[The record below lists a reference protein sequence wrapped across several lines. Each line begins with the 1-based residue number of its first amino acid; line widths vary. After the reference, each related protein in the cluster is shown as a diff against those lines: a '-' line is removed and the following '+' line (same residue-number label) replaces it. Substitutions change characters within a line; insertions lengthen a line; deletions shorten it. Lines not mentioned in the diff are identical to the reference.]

1 VRGRDSY
8 IAWALVAAAA
18 VAVLALPLLTSDR
31 YLLKVFTFV
40 GLNAIVVTGL
50 ALLFGYAGQI
60 SLGHAAFFGIGAY
73 ASGFVTTK
81 LGWPFLA
88 GLALAVGLSA
98 VGGLLLAL
106 PSLRLKG
113 HYLAMATLGF
123 SEIASIL
130 FVEAKPITGGNDGLS
145 GIPYAAVGALRF
157 STPQANYWLV
167 WGVAIAAV
175 LAVSGIV
182 SSRPGRAMAALHG
195 SELGASA
202 CGIDPASVKTGAFT
216 VSAGLA
222 GLAGCL
228 YAHVLGFVAPSS
240 FALDTSIVL
249 VAMLVV
255 GGSRSLAGP
264 VAAAAL
270 LTLVPFAD
278 SILPGL
284 SPATVAFLQEWK
296 GDISGVVIIAVMLFA
311 PGGIAGVVRALR
323 GRFGGPGRPTRA
335 GAVSAGPASVAEEEG
350 SAV

>member
-1 VRGRDSY
+1 V
-8 IAWALVAAAA
+8 VTAAAL
-18 VAVLALPLLTSDR
+18 AVLALPLLTDDR

-81 LGWPFLA
+81 LGWPFLG
-88 GLALAVGLSA
+88 GLVLAVALSA
-98 VGGLLLAL
+98 AGCLLLAL

-145 GIPYAAVGALRF
+145 GIPYAAIGGF
-157 STPQANYWLV
+157 KFDSPQASYWLV
-167 WGVAIAAV
+167 WGVAIVAV
-175 LAVSGIV
+175 FAVSGIV

-202 CGIDPASVKTGAFT
+202 CGIDPAGVKTAAFT

-249 VAMLVV
+249 VAMVV
-255 GGSRSLAGP
+255 LGGSRSLVGP
-264 VAAAAL
+264 LVAAAL
-270 LTLVPFAD
+270 LTLIPFAD

-284 SPATVAFLQEWK
+284 SPGVVAFLQDWK

-311 PGGIAGVVRALR
+311 PGGIAGVVRGVRA
-323 GRFGGPGRPTRA
+323 RFAA
-335 GAVSAGPASVAEEEG
+335 GEG
-350 SAV
+350 SS

>member
-1 VRGRDSY
+1 MRDRSRQ
-8 IAWALVAAAA
+8 IAWVLVVLTA

-31 YLLKVFTFV
+31 YLLKVLTYV
-40 GLNAIVVTGL
+40 GLNAIIVTGL

-73 ASGFVTTK
+73 ASGYVTTR

-88 GLALAVGLSA
+88 GLLLAVTMSA
-98 VGGLLLAL
+98 AGGLLLAL

-145 GIPYAAVGALRF
+145 GIPYASVAGFRF
-157 STPQANYWLV
+157 ATPAANYWLV

-175 LAVSGIV
+175 IAVSGV
-182 SSRPGRAMAALHG
+182 VRSRPGRAMAALHG

-202 CGIDPASVKTGAFT
+202 CGIDPARVKTAAFV

-228 YAHVLGFVAPSS
+228 YAHVLGFVSPST
-240 FALDTSIVL
+240 FALDTSIIL
-249 VAMLVV
+249 VAMVV
-255 GGSRSLAGP
+255 LGGSRSLAGP
-264 VAAAAL
+264 LAAAAV
-270 LTLVPFAD
+270 LTLIPFAD

-284 SPATVAFLQEWK
+284 PASAVAFLQDWK

-311 PGGIAGVVRALR
+311 PGGIAGAVRAAR
-323 GRFGGPGRPTRA
+323 RRA
-335 GAVSAGPASVAEEEG
+335 GAIGGRGPGASQRTADEG
-350 SAV
+350 SAT